1 MTANFTIAIQI
12 IGILL
17 QILNAVNLAQLS
29 PDWQH
34 AVTGI
39 ITILQAAQAVFA
51 HYYTPTGVKITPGS
65 TVQTPEVV
73 GAQPARPTNS

>member
-1 MTANFTIAIQI
+1 MTVNFTIAAQI

-17 QILNAVNLAQLS
+17 QILNGVNLAQLS

-39 ITILQAAQAVFA
+39 ITLLQATQAVFA
-51 HYYTPTGVKITPGS
+51 HYYTPTGIKITPGS
-65 TVQTPEVV
+65 TLTTTA
-73 GAQPARPTNS
+73 GGTQPAHPVS